1 FTSARLWGQAA
12 DTLVRLAELEV
23 APDGRA
29 KYLYTAAVIRRDE
42 LNDVEGAVEL
52 LNRALEEAPGE
63 GEAFDAIE
71 PTLTEVGSWKEPA
84 RNYRKMIKR
93 LPAQGPVDLRLRL
106 WNSLGEVSLR
116 RLDDREMATTAFE
129 VASSL
134 EPENLQRHETL
145 ADLYMQAGP
154 DRI

>member
-1 FTSARLWGQAA
+1 SL
-12 DTLVRLAELEV
+12 
-23 APDGRA
+23 
-29 KYLYTAAVIRRDE
+29 
-42 LNDVEGAVEL
+42 EGAP
-52 LNRALEEAPGE
+52 EEIKS
-63 GEAFDAIE
+63 FDAIE
-71 PTLTEVGSWKEPA
+71 RILTDGQLWKELA

-93 LPAQGPVDLRLRL
+93 LPAQGFDDLRLRL

-154 DRI
+154 DRMDKAIAEHQLLVARSPDRLASYRALAKLYRDSGAM